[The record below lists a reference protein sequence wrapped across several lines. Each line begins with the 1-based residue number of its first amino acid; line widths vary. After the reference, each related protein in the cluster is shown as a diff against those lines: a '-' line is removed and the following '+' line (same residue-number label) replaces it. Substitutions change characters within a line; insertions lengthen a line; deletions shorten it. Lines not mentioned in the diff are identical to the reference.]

1 MCSSVQ
7 GLTCL
12 YFRVQKDGSLKV
24 YIDNV
29 SRASYETSQ
38 YCVSFTDLP
47 SMDQEMVE
55 GNMTGAMMEGNI
67 TAVFMEEDPDF
78 IQDCSDI
85 FTNLHNLQHTFN
97 HRNVETCE
105 GDISLNNY
113 F

>member
-1 MCSSVQ
+1 M
-7 GLTCL
+7 G
-12 YFRVQKDGSLKV
+12 
-24 YIDNV
+24 
-29 SRASYETSQ
+29 
-38 YCVSFTDLP
+38 
-47 SMDQEMVE
+47 QEMAE

-67 TAVFMEEDPDF
+67 TAIFMEEDPDF